1 MKLTDMSEA
10 TASPRSRFH
19 CVRHAWPA
27 LLLGALL
34 TGCTY
39 GDHDHHDHYYDPDG
53 YPDDPPG
60 LFCGEVEQATID
72 ADEVLEVEPG
82 VGAGTFVEYEADGT
96 YHITTSCDSPESGE
110 CFWDILVTPL
120 DDASVL
126 GLSPLDLESDDT
138 VGIEG
143 NSVRFVA
150 YTDTDFDGFTLQTDP
165 GAGLRVDALLDEAC
179 GNRYLFWVG
188 DGALH
193 SGAPSNPID
202 LIPNE

>member
-10 TASPRSRFH
+10 TALPRLRSRFA
-19 CVRHAWPA
+19 RHAWPA
-27 LLLGALL
+27 LLVAALMA
-34 TGCTY
+34 GCSY
-39 GDHDHHDHYYDPDG
+39 GDHDYYEHYDDHDHY
-53 YPDDPPG
+53 PDDTPE
-60 LFCGEVEQATID
+60 LFCGDVEQATID

-82 VGAGTFVEYEADGT
+82 VGAGAFIEYEADGT

-110 CFWDILVTPL
+110 CFWDILATPL
-120 DDASVL
+120 DDAPVL
-126 GLSPLDLESDDT
+126 GLSPFDLESDDA
-138 VGIEG
+138 VAIEG

-150 YTDTDFDGFTLQTDP
+150 YTDTDFDGFTLQTDA

-202 LIPNE
+202 LFPSE